1 MSRGSKGSSV
11 REMELVPHGYTSPSV
26 VGFDL
31 CEVGQEEVVLKTG
44 KQASRRTMHF
54 ALQSLLALFGEDH
67 YELCQF
73 FRHVISTVFL
83 PNVSGV
89 VSDSTELPKRLSM
102 DSSSSL
108 ESLSSSQSAS
118 QPHSLP
124 LSFSCYPPQPSF
136 LPPLCPDNLSCD
148 AISVYSLSSL
158 ASSLSFLSRPEP
170 AGSDIISQR
179 SQQQELERTR
189 SRGLYVSHRHSGA
202 LSRSH
207 LGNHDDGEDE
217 EYEGY
222 SIISSEPL
230 GRGGRDCDTLP
241 LPAGH
246 RHGRGAAGGQGYP
259 VSVSSKGSISTPTS
273 PIKAPPPPPQT
284 LPSKHQQEM
293 WVQSGTT
300 LVFAINKDT

>member
-1 MSRGSKGSSV
+1 
-11 REMELVPHGYTSPSV
+11 
-26 VGFDL
+26 
-31 CEVGQEEVVLKTG
+31 
-44 KQASRRTMHF
+44 
-54 ALQSLLALFGEDH
+54 
-67 YELCQF
+67 
-73 FRHVISTVFL
+73 
-83 PNVSGV
+83 
-89 VSDSTELPKRLSM
+89 M

-136 LPPLCPDNLSCD
+136 LPPVCPDNLSCD

-179 SQQQELERTR
+179 SHQPELERPR
-189 SRGLYVSHRHSGA
+189 GGGGLYASHRQSGGLQRGRLA
-202 LSRSH
+202 
-207 LGNHDDGEDE
+207 GNGGGLTGEGEEE

-230 GRGGRDCDTLP
+230 GRGRRECDTLP

-246 RHGRGAAGGQGYP
+246 RQGRGGAGRGSAGGHGYP
-259 VSVSSKGSISTPTS
+259 VTVSSKGSISTPTS
-273 PIKAPPPPPQT
+273 PIKAPPPPPPKVPASPK
-284 LPSKHQQEM
+284 LKQEM
-293 WVQSGTT
+293 
-300 LVFAINKDT
+300 